1 VIEILALGPPV
12 VGVGGGDPPRE
23 LLWKKNLAL
32 LVYLALSPHGRRGR
46 EHLIGL
52 FWADKTEAKA
62 RHSLNEALRA
72 LRKAAGDES
81 VTSRGDQVVLDPD
94 SVRIDVDDFMDAMT
108 RGDTREAAAL
118 IRGPFM
124 EGFFVAGSSGFEDW
138 LHTERAELSLAGST
152 ALLAAG
158 EDLLARGHVVAA
170 RDVSDR
176 ALQLDRFAEG
186 PLRMAL
192 LARALAG
199 ERAQAVALFDEFS
212 ERLRGELELE
222 PSDETLELI
231 ERIRR
236 EKAWKLPTSMPE
248 QERVARRVPLVGRS
262 EELTASL
269 AALSAGFEA
278 RRATALFVLGDPGLG
293 KTRLAEEILARAR
306 MDGARTVRVRAISAD
321 RDTPGAVESGLL
333 RELRAPEDV
342 PPEGDSLADAIR
354 DEVRDAPLL
363 IWLDDADQADA
374 RSLGEIRRL
383 LADARD
389 LPVAFGF
396 GATAVPSVA
405 SLDELRADVGRE
417 IDGAIV
423 HLKPFTLDL
432 VGELAQTLLP
442 AMTDVARDRL
452 CRRVF
457 ADSAGLPLLS
467 LELLNAVR
475 LGLELHRIE
484 GSWPKAS
491 MTLVDTFPGD
501 LPDSVVAAI
510 RVGFRRLS
518 EHAQQVLTAAA
529 ILGERV
535 SQARLAQMTGLDEED
550 LTSALDELEW
560 QRWLTADARGYS
572 FVAPV
577 VKDVV
582 ARDML
587 TPGQKRRLLVSAGLL
602 SD

>member
-1 VIEILALGPPV
+1 
-12 VGVGGGDPPRE
+12 
-23 LLWKKNLAL
+23 
-32 LVYLALSPHGRRGR
+32 
-46 EHLIGL
+46 
-52 FWADKTEAKA
+52 
-62 RHSLNEALRA
+62 
-72 LRKAAGDES
+72 
-81 VTSRGDQVVLDPD
+81 
-94 SVRIDVDDFMDAMT
+94 
-108 RGDTREAAAL
+108 
-118 IRGPFM
+118 
-124 EGFFVAGSSGFEDW
+124 VAGSSGFEDW
-138 LHTERAELSLAGST
+138 LHTERSKLSLAGSA
-152 ALLAAG
+152 ALLTAG
-158 EDLLARGHVVAA
+158 EDLLARGDVAA
-170 RDVSDR
+170 ALDVSDR

-199 ERAQAVALFDEFS
+199 ERARAVALFEEFAG
-212 ERLRGELELE
+212 RLREELELE

-231 ERIRR
+231 GRIRR

-248 QERVARRVPLVGRS
+248 QERVARRAPLVGRS
-262 EELTASL
+262 HELAASL
-269 AALSAGFEA
+269 ATLSEGFDA
-278 RRATALFVLGDPGLG
+278 RRPTALFVLGDPGLG

-306 MDGARTVRVRAISAD
+306 LKGARTVRVRAISSD

-333 RELRAPEDV
+333 RELGATDDGRPRS
-342 PPEGDSLADAIR
+342 DSLADAIR
-354 DEVRDAPLL
+354 AEARDAPLL

-374 RSLGEIRRL
+374 RSLAEIRRL
-383 LADARD
+383 LVELQDR
-389 LPVAFGF
+389 PVAFGF
-396 GATAVPSVA
+396 GASAVPGFA

-417 IDGAIV
+417 VDGTVV
-423 HLKPFTLDL
+423 HLEPFTLDL
-432 VGELAQTLLP
+432 VVELAQTLLP
-442 AMTDVARDRL
+442 AMTDDDRDRL
-452 CRRVF
+452 CRRVY
-457 ADSAGLPLLS
+457 ADSAGLPLLC

-510 RVGFRRLS
+510 RVGFRRLT
-518 EHAQQVLTAAA
+518 EPAQHVLTAAA
-529 ILGERV
+529 IGGERV
-535 SQARLAQMTGLDEED
+535 SQARLAQMTGLPDEEVIP
-550 LTSALDELEW
+550 ALDELEW

-587 TPGQKRRLLVSAGLL
+587 TPGQKRRLLISAGLL